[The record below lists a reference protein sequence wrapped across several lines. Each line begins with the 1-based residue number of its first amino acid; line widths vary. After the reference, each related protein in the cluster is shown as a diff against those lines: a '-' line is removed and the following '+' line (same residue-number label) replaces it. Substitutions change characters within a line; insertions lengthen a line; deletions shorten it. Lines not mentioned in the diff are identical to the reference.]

1 MPVTCDE
8 KDSGK
13 RCAQCYRPA
22 IPSSTLLCDQ
32 CDESAWLPTLRSGNQ
47 PSDAQRATLDAELA
61 ALREAADAHK
71 RELGRILARLDTL
84 QPHIDRRVCL
94 LHSPVRRLPDELL
107 AEVLLLLWHSGD
119 LDESQKA
126 IRMKSRETADPD
138 LPALLPSRVFAPPHV
153 CSWWRT
159 LTLSRPAL
167 RPCIHIPRE
176 ALMAFDS
183 DSCHAVPERLSRSFA
198 SLPYR
203 ELDIRVTHSHIS
215 PDSAV
220 ASDRQLLQT
229 HRWRRARLD
238 SLPWRTLEELATSHF
253 PHLQHMHIAMGAV
266 DEWHDTPWIGDGY
279 DPRPL
284 LLCNA
289 HQLTSISLETPIP
302 DFDIFSLQR
311 LPFVLPWSQ
320 LRFVRVY
327 NCPLRVC
334 LEILSQCSLLH
345 SLEWWD
351 ERDDEAVNVQDV
363 MPVERSDAS
372 IRHLAIHRI
381 WAVPIEALE
390 SFLEWA
396 NMPNLVDLE
405 VSHVPSYILV
415 PRLEQYGCRLTSL
428 TLIVSVCWMSPSDIS
443 HILDATPEL
452 ESLAFVYDSAS
463 TQDRENEEDEDTM
476 EDILQALCDTLT
488 VTEDSKLPPGARF
501 LPDTSPH
508 MHLRRLRSLS
518 FRCEERCFDHF
529 YKCMLRDWP
538 PDERPVRHLKEVRLA
553 TPLSPKNIEEIRNT
567 AAELCLEVYGLDT
580 CSAMY
585 DALLPHN
592 WQPPT
597 LTSRCV
603 VLTQVDADC
612 ISPLF
617 HRKDKPSPPEC

>member
-13 RCAQCYRPA
+13 RCAQCYRPTV
-22 IPSSTLLCDQ
+22 PSSTLLCDQ

-107 AEVLLLLWHSGD
+107 AEP
-119 LDESQKA
+119 KA
-126 IRMKSRETADPD
+126 IRMKSGETADPD

-176 ALMAFDS
+176 ALMAFDP

-203 ELDIRVTHSHIS
+203 ELDIRVSHSHIS
-215 PDSAV
+215 PESVV
-220 ASDRQLLQT
+220 ALNRQLLQT

-238 SLPWRTLEELATSHF
+238 NLPWRTLEELATSHF
-253 PHLQHMHIAMGAV
+253 PHLQHMHIAMGAE
-266 DEWHDTPWIGDGY
+266 DEWHDTPWIGDGSPAY
-279 DPRPL
+279 LWKRRSRTSTFSR
-284 LLCNA
+284 CNA
-289 HQLTSISLETPIP
+289 FPS
-302 DFDIFSLQR
+302 
-311 LPFVLPWSQ
+311 
-320 LRFVRVY
+320 Y
-327 NCPLRVC
+327 C
-334 LEILSQCSLLH
+334 LDPSYASSCSLLH

-372 IRHLAIHRI
+372 LRHLAIHHI
-381 WAVPIEALE
+381 WAVTIDALE
-390 SFLEWA
+390 NFLKWT

-405 VSHVPSYILV
+405 VSHVSSNILV
-415 PRLEQYGCRLTSL
+415 PRLEQYGCRLASL
-428 TLIVSVCWMSPSDIS
+428 TLIVSVCWMSPSAIS
-443 HILDATPEL
+443 NILEATPEL

-463 TQDRENEEDEDTM
+463 TQDREEEDEDTEEEDEDTVEEDKDTM

-488 VTEDSKLPPGARF
+488 VTGDSKLPPGSRLF
-501 LPDTSPH
+501 PDT
-508 MHLRRLRSLS
+508 
-518 FRCEERCFDHF
+518 CTCVERCFDHF

-553 TPLSPKNIEEIRNT
+553 TPLSPKNIEEVRNT

-597 LTSRCV
+597 LTSR
-603 VLTQVDADC
+603 
-612 ISPLF
+612 
-617 HRKDKPSPPEC
+617 KDKPNPPEC